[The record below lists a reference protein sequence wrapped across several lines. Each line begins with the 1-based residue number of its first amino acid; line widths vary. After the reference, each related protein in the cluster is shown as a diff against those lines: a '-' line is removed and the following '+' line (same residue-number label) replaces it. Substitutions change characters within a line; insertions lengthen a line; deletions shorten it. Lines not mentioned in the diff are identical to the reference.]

1 MRPDRPLTIGLVAG
15 EASGDNLGAALI
27 RAIRAREPQA
37 QFAGVAGPAMQA
49 AGCEAW
55 ANSNELA
62 VMGIVEVLHHL
73 PRLWRL
79 RGRIRKRMQALRPD
93 VFVGIDAPE
102 FNLNLA
108 PSLHAA
114 GIRTVQYVSPQVW
127 AWRQGRAGRMA
138 QCLDLVLCVLPFE
151 RGVYDAVGLRAVFVG
166 HPLADQLPLTPDRA
180 AARAELG
187 LPPEGPVIA
196 VLPGSRVGE
205 VSRLAD
211 AFAGA
216 AAWLAARRP
225 GLRFVAP
232 MVDGGVRAMFER
244 AIARQAPDAS
254 FLLVDGRARAA
265 LTAANAVLVASGTAT
280 LETLLCKRPM
290 VVAYR
295 VGALTAALLRGL
307 RLLKTA
313 HFAQPNLLAGRLV
326 VPELS
331 QGEVMPERL
340 GRALECWLDEPEAV
354 AELETLFAAIHRQ
367 LRLGASEQAAAAIV
381 ALARGQAP

>member
-27 RAIRAREPQA
+27 RAIRAREPGA

-55 ANSNELA
+55 AESGELA

-127 AWRQGRAGRMA
+127 AWRQGRARRMA
-138 QCLDLVLCVLPFE
+138 QFLDLVLCVLPFE
-151 RGVYDAVGLRAVFVG
+151 RGVYDGVGLRSVFVG
-166 HPLADQLPLTPDRA
+166 HPLADQLPLAPDRA

-187 LPPEGPVIA
+187 LPAEGAVIA

-216 AAWLAARRP
+216 VAWLAERRP

-232 MVDGGVRAMFER
+232 MADAGVRAIFER
-244 AIARQAPDAS
+244 AIAKQAPDAG
-254 FLLVDGRARAA
+254 LLLIEGRARAA
-265 LTAANAVLVASGTAT
+265 LTAANVVLVASGTAT

-295 VGALTAALLRGL
+295 VGMLTEALLRGL

-313 HFAQPNLLAGRLV
+313 HFAQPNLLAGRQV

-331 QGEVMPERL
+331 QGEVTPERL
-340 GRALECWLDEPEAV
+340 GRELERWLDEPEAV
-354 AELETLFAAIHRQ
+354 SELETLFAAIHRQ
-367 LRLGASEQAAAAIV
+367 LRLGASEQAAAAIIG
-381 ALARGQAP
+381 LARGQAP